1 MRSRLRNKRT
11 EIPATIARQSHG
23 QPASV
28 DAAVASSVRVH
39 VFYLKTGRTKRY
51 VSNLDPFVSI
61 CRLTR
66 CRYSVSWTGISLT
79 ANLFSGISSDK
90 IRFKRDDSLW
100 LVRGHVS
107 KGVCVCVFLRFVPF
121 EETRAFV
128 KNFPLNFF
136 PPDLCFTQ
144 SQRISYSNIIYKLA
158 NLWNK

>member
-11 EIPATIARQSHG
+11 EIPATITRQSHG
-23 QPASV
+23 QLASV

-107 KGVCVCVFLRFVPF
+107 KCVCVCFWGSYCSKRHVPSLKIFHWIFFL
-121 EETRAFV
+121 
-128 KNFPLNFF
+128 
-136 PPDLCFTQ
+136 PDLCFTQ
-144 SQRISYSNIIYKLA
+144 NQRISHSNIIYKRA